1 MADITPYRRPSRRIR
16 RRSRGSAPAAT
27 RCALVVDDTTETVH
41 DVRVRP
47 RETPDG
53 GATPRA
59 VSAPAAR
66 TKPLEKW

>member
-1 MADITPYRRPSRRIR
+1 MPGNDGAMNV
-16 RRSRGSAPAAT
+16 
-27 RCALVVDDTTETVH
+27 CALVVDDTTEAVH

-59 VSAPAAR
+59 VPEHDRSE
-66 TKPLEKW
+66 TVE